1 MPWTELGPASC
12 IRNAPLAISESIRA
26 ISRRQLY
33 QEYLAHSWFVNFI
46 AKPPYEPGD
55 KPRFDGGRFKN
66 VLPRRPSAPVF
77 ANDDDENSPGAD
89 QRAAI
94 DKQIRARIKQ
104 IVGSAPCGAILPAT
118 WQGGNKAE
126 PDAKVTRRA
135 KSYEALVSAARPVDA
150 DGMPRFNWD
159 PKYNYDW
166 RDGNEEKARKYSYR
180 SDAAWSLYSDI
191 RRHGKARCK
200 PDVTYAQAAHQ
211 DSEAFLHRTID
222 EAAPKRRR
230 QIRRQREA
238 KLWQQERCRHQPRR
252 LLYLLKQPRTWLE
265 ARFLMGLLDQL
276 LTTPKSTPRSVPARK
291 SWIRLLGGVYM
302 RSISWQGIERYVR
315 GLPPVGN
322 LPVDINLSA
331 DKIVNCVS
339 GGAMNSSKERD
350 GRKPQRRRRVFPT
363 ATEELDLARIAKS
376 GDPNARDRLLSA
388 HWPLVHRIAK
398 KHATGPDQLFDL
410 IQEGFV
416 GLTKSFDQF
425 DPERHLRFSTFAM
438 LPVEWAILDYKR
450 RQPKNEIIPL
460 DAVAVENIV
469 HLGTYSEPAAKRT
482 SRSIRNRIN
491 RGNITVHISPYVNG
505 LAPETHDFIAE
516 LNAEANRLNARVQF
530 IGLKNRIEVTGDIEG
545 AATTASLV
553 AWFLSRAHKRGYF
566 QGEQAVL
573 RRENSRIR
581 KELRKRAK
589 RKPK

>member
-12 IRNAPLAISESIRA
+12 IRNAPRAISESIRA

-33 QEYLAHSWFVNFI
+33 QEYLAHSWFINFL
-46 AKPPYEPGD
+46 AKPPYAPGE
-55 KPRFDGGRFKN
+55 KPRFDNGRFKN
-66 VLPRRPSAPVF
+66 VLPRPSASVF
-77 ANDDDENSPGAD
+77 ADDDGNSSDAD
-89 QRAAI
+89 KRVAV

-135 KSYEALVSAARPVDA
+135 KSSEALVSAARPVDA
-150 DGMPRFNWD
+150 DGNPRPVWD

-166 RDGNEEKARKYSYR
+166 RDGEEEKARKYSYR
-180 SDAAWSLYSDI
+180 SDPAWRLSSDM

-200 PDVTYAQAAHQ
+200 PDVTYAQAAHR
-211 DSEAFLHRTID
+211 DNEAFLHRAID

-230 QIRRQREA
+230 QIRRQRETR
-238 KLWQQERCRHQPRR
+238 LWQQERCRHQPKR
-252 LLYLLKQPRTWLE
+252 LLYLLKPPRTWLE
-265 ARFLMGLLDQL
+265 ARILMAVLSQL
-276 LTTPKSTPRSVPARK
+276 TRPVSTTCSVPRK
-291 SWIRLLGGVYM
+291 TWIRLLGGVYM
-302 RSISWQGIERYVR
+302 RTVPWQGIERYVR
-315 GLPPVGN
+315 GLPPVGK
-322 LPVDINLSA
+322 LPVNVNLSA

-339 GGAMNSSKERD
+339 DGAMNSSKERD
-350 GRKPQRRRRVFPT
+350 GRKPQRRRHVFPT
-363 ATEELDLARIAKS
+363 AAEELDLATTAKA
-376 GDPNARDRLLSA
+376 GDPKARERLLSN

-398 KHATGPDQLFDL
+398 KHATAAHPLFDL
-410 IQEGFV
+410 IQEGFI

-438 LPVEWAILDYKR
+438 LPIEWAILDYKR
-450 RQPKNEIIPL
+450 RQPKNEMIPL
-460 DAVAVENIV
+460 DAVKVENIV

-516 LNAEANRLNARVQF
+516 LNAEANRLNAGVQF

-545 AATTASLV
+545 AAGTASLV
-553 AWFLSRAHKRGYF
+553 GWFLSRAHNRGYF
-566 QGEQAVL
+566 QGAQAVL

-581 KELRKRAK
+581 KELRQRAK